1 MHSYCIVYIN
11 VNAYANEQLSIGLF
25 AFDESN
31 IYYKW
36 SKQKLKIIK
45 PLLLKY
51 DCYNL
56 VKMAIE
62 SIDNYHIQEYKK
74 ALKNNKVNDYI
85 ISVNTILNHNHIHC
99 NNLILYSKVKEIRLE
114 LSEGWFNKQFNEL
127 IYNEK

>member
-1 MHSYCIVYIN
+1 MYSYCIVYIN
-11 VNAYANEQLSIGLF
+11 INSYANEQLSIGLF

-45 PLLLKY
+45 PLLLKHNS
-51 DCYNL
+51 YNL

-62 SIDNYHIQEYKK
+62 SIDNYHRQEYKK
-74 ALKNNKVNDYI
+74 ALKNNIIKGYI
-85 ISVNTILNHNHIHC
+85 GNTKSILEHNHIHC

-114 LSEGWFNKQFNEL
+114 LSEEWFNKQFNEL